1 MTPRAARHR
10 WDEIALERVT
20 ELVSRK
26 AVSGQTLEVVQ
37 VYFKKGTI
45 VPWHQHDTERI
56 VYVLQGAMRFGL
68 ERDEQTIREGEVIVL
83 PAALPH
89 QAESLDDTFVMVV
102 GMKR

>member
-10 WDEIALERVT
+10 WDEIALDRVT

-26 AVSGQTLEVVQ
+26 AVSGQALEIVQ

-45 VPWHQHDTERI
+45 VPWHQHATERM
-56 VYVLQGAMRFGL
+56 VYVLQGAIRFGF
-68 ERDEQTIREGEVIVL
+68 ERDEQTIREGEVLAL
-83 PAALPH
+83 PAGLPH

-102 GMKR
+102 GLKT